1 MNKPL
6 LKPKN
11 DLIFKLIFGKQE
23 NADIL
28 TSFLQSILDINPEDY
43 IGLTI
48 IDPQSKIDKLNDKTT
63 ILDIK
68 LEIKQGFINIELQI
82 NPYAS
87 MEDRIVYGISKTV
100 TNQLTK
106 GSNYNFKKVISIV
119 ITDYILIKEH
129 NMYHDTFRYHSEK
142 TGHTFSKST
151 EIHTLELPKLPQKED
166 NSMLWNWLKFMKSEN
181 MEEFSMVAER
191 APQINKA
198 VAILKELSED
208 EVTRMLAHD
217 REMAEW
223 DRVASLRNAR
233 NEGKNE
239 GRNEGIQE
247 GIQKGKLEMTRN
259 AFKMG
264 LSLEQISTLTEL
276 DISTLKSILN

>member
-28 TSFLQSILDINPEDY
+28 TSFLQSILDIEPKDY
-43 IGLTI
+43 VGLTI
-48 IDPQSKIDKLNDKTT
+48 IDPQSKIDKPNDKTT

-68 LEIKQGFINIELQI
+68 LETKQGFINIELQI

-106 GSNYNFKKVISIV
+106 GSEYNLKKVISIV
-119 ITDYILIKEH
+119 ITDYVLIKGH
-129 NMYHDTFRYHSEK
+129 NIYHDIFRYHSEK
-142 TGHTFSKST
+142 TNHTFSYST

-166 NSMLWNWLKFMKSEN
+166 NSMLWNWMQFVKSEKL
-181 MEEFSMVAER
+181 EEFEMVAQK

-208 EVTRMLAHD
+208 EATRMLAHS

-223 DRVASLRNAR
+223 DRVAGLRNAR
-233 NEGKNE
+233 NEGM
-239 GRNEGIQE
+239 QE
-247 GIQKGKLEMTRN
+247 GKKEGLQEGKKETALEMI
-259 AFKMG
+259 KDG
-264 LSLEQISTLTEL
+264 LNIKTISKYVNMPIEWVESLMKTI
-276 DISTLKSILN
+276 D